1 MMRVHVLRLVARIS
15 VVLVAVGLAVPLSAQ
30 KSGQSAGEFYLSY
43 LAAAE
48 KMKSLKELVPFMP
61 KDQAAMFAKIPK
73 DLEKDFLEQARKETI
88 AGAKVLKETPDKEG
102 YLLEVEGTRKA
113 TKEKVK
119 GWARIIREDG
129 ALKLAKDDWSGNPP
143 PAPPKIPASVTES
156 GKAVGEFTANGQMAK
171 LSYAYAYATPDSFD
185 KTKTAYHVILS
196 DVAWNPKDYN
206 QNDRVKAGTLHYIE
220 LSIGSDK
227 RIDGTMM
234 YHRALKQGL
243 MSSAGGQ
250 HKLDTEKIGPDFV
263 AGRAYLEGPENAL
276 GENIY
281 YAAAFRAPVD
291 KTRK

>member
-1 MMRVHVLRLVARIS
+1 LRTRASRLSARIS
-15 VVLVAVGLAVPLSAQ
+15 VGIFAIGLVAPLPAQ
-30 KSGQSAGEFYLSY
+30 KSGQTASEFYLSY

-73 DLEKDFLEQARKETI
+73 ELEKDFLEQARKETI
-88 AGAKVLKETPDKEG
+88 TGAKVLKETPDKDG
-102 YLLEVEGTRKA
+102 YLLEVEGTRKEN
-113 TKEKVK
+113 KQKVK

-129 ALKLAKDDWSGNPP
+129 ALKLAKDDWSGVPP

-156 GKAVGEFTANGQMAK
+156 GKAAGEFTANGQTAK
-171 LSYAYAYATPDSFD
+171 LSYAYAYALPDSFD

-196 DVAWNPKDYN
+196 DVLWNPKDYN
-206 QNDRVKAGTLHYIE
+206 ERDRVTAGTLHYIE
-220 LSIGSDK
+220 LTIGADK

-250 HKLDTEKIGPDFV
+250 HKFEAEKIGPDFI
-263 AGRAYLEGPENAL
+263 AGRAYLEGPEDAL
-276 GENIY
+276 GEKIY